1 MRGTL
6 LLVSMTLALL
16 LASGVALAEYGGGGG
31 IEYNT
36 VRCDGG
42 KCEGTTNDDRMVGT
56 DRRDILYAFKGSDL
70 LFGNGSSD
78 DLYGFLGYDQ
88 LRGGDGS
95 DKLGGGEDRDDLYG
109 NSGPDV
115 LNGGDHADHMIGGDG
130 NDKVFGGGGGTAG
143 GYIENLDGGRG
154 ADLLSGGTGFEYY
167 HFDPGWRNDTISD
180 SDANA
185 VIFHG
190 SQKNLSV
197 RLSAGAGPE
206 ATDGTNTVEWGDSIK
221 IRLVGGSGDDTI
233 TGDDRSNDLAG
244 SEGSDT
250 INGGRGNDFLSSGIS
265 WSTGYGSYDYVSD
278 FIDCGPGTD
287 TAYFDPMRDTAINCE
302 NLNPE

>member
-1 MRGTL
+1 MHPRAWGCEDPFGRARGRVPGGGAYAGGPYGGGVGIQGPDPIENVRQVTKNSHLTYVSSHRRGVCYSCNVATLLLRVIPHWRKKDMRGTL

-70 LFGNGSSD
+70 LFGNGGSD

-115 LNGGDHADHMIGGDG
+115 LNGGDHADQMIGGDG
-130 NDKVFGGGGGTAG
+130 NDKVFGGGGVPQEVISRISMAVEARTCSPAG
-143 GYIENLDGGRG
+143 P
-154 ADLLSGGTGFEYY
+154 ALSTTTLTPVGGTTRYPTRTPTPSFSMGA
-167 HFDPGWRNDTISD
+167 RRTC
-180 SDANA
+180 
-185 VIFHG
+185 
-190 SQKNLSV
+190 LSH
-197 RLSAGAGPE
+197 
-206 ATDGTNTVEWGDSIK
+206 
-221 IRLVGGSGDDTI
+221 
-233 TGDDRSNDLAG
+233 
-244 SEGSDT
+244 
-250 INGGRGNDFLSSGIS
+250 
-265 WSTGYGSYDYVSD
+265 
-278 FIDCGPGTD
+278 
-287 TAYFDPMRDTAINCE
+287 
-302 NLNPE
+302 